1 MAYITN
7 AVYNKL
13 INSKG
18 TQKVEIP
25 IDLLNE
31 ITYYFGV
38 NEVLSQYEFNI
49 LAEHINIFSKNNTE
63 NNNAPYLPPKED
75 MFFYVFEKKGA
86 YKYHLFENCT
96 YLNNDFNNYIVPE
109 EIRDKGNQL
118 VDLYR
123 QWFVGNGFD
132 LINGD
137 EREIV
142 SQITFKYNSSFAVQ
156 NELPKLNE
164 DYKLI
169 VRLKNSTYKISKK
182 YYNLINVQNNIR
194 SLIKDYKRQFANRTI
209 YNLMSISY
217 YENAPKHIIEQK
229 ISELTSDVFIQ
240 NYGYDKLMNDF
251 REANRIKYLIMNE
264 LKLYINFRCGFK
276 SNDFSKEVL
285 ESYGLVCCKSC
296 LERDYNNQKRP

>member
-1 MAYITN
+1 
-7 AVYNKL
+7 V
-13 INSKG
+13 
-18 TQKVEIP
+18 P
-25 IDLLNE
+25 PDLYNE
-31 ITYYFGV
+31 IIYYFGISD
-38 NEVLSQYEFNI
+38 VLSHYEFSM
-49 LAEHINIFSKNNTE
+49 LGEHIQMCLGAHKNDSV
-63 NNNAPYLPPKED
+63 PYLPPKKD
-75 MFFYVFEKKGA
+75 MYFYVFENERA
-86 YKYHLFENCT
+86 FKYHLIENCI

-118 VDLYR
+118 VDVYR

-209 YNLMSISY
+209 YNLM
-217 YENAPKHIIEQK
+217 
-229 ISELTSDVFIQ
+229 
-240 NYGYDKLMNDF
+240 
-251 REANRIKYLIMNE
+251 
-264 LKLYINFRCGFK
+264 
-276 SNDFSKEVL
+276 
-285 ESYGLVCCKSC
+285 
-296 LERDYNNQKRP
+296 